1 MSLCMAQY
9 QETRSKK
16 MTKSDFDTK
25 MSLSS
30 LLTTSFFY
38 IFWSA
43 ALSTEESLP
52 DKHCQDCHNMTIM
65 WQGHCMTSM
74 LSTIGSGN
82 CVPLAKTKRN
92 MKEHSLDTCHC
103 MTSMTMSLHD
113 NHDKHDN
120 VTAWQA
126 CPQLL
131 SLVLGSTSAFAPP
144 LQAQT
149 QCCEGEWS

>member
-9 QETRSKK
+9 QETQSRTNDKIRFWYQDVVIF
-16 MTKSDFDTK
+16 TSDDF
-25 MSLSS
+25 
-30 LLTTSFFY
+30 

-52 DKHCQDCHNMTIM
+52 DKHCQNCHNMTIM
-65 WQGHCMTSM
+65 WQGDCMTSI

-103 MTSMTMSLHD
+103 MTSMTSMTMSLHD
-113 NHDKHDN
+113 KHDKHDN

-149 QCCEGEWS
+149 QCCEGDWF